1 MLFNS
6 LKFLVFFPAVV
17 ILYYLLPKKARNL
30 WLLAASYVFYMGW
43 NAKYVLLL
51 FTSTLIT
58 YLSGLALEAIKGSS
72 REEAQKTKGKKW
84 VVAASFL
91 LNLGILFYFK
101 YMNFFL
107 DTLTS
112 AASLLGVTLNVPRF
126 DILLPVGISF
136 FTFQALSYT
145 ADVYRGEIY
154 AEKNFLRYAL
164 FVSFFPQLVAGPIER
179 SKNLLVQ
186 LDNPK
191 PFDFNRAREG
201 FLLMLWGYFLKIVLA
216 DRIAIFVD
224 TVYGDIGAFPGR
236 KGKARKYLNKMIVFL
251 VSGLWHGADASF
263 VIWGG
268 LNGLY
273 QVLGE
278 ALTPVRDRLCGVL
291 GLHRETLGHRI
302 AQTVLTFLLIDF
314 SWIFFRA
321 ADFSQAVSV
330 ICSIFTAANL
340 FVLFDGS
347 LYGCGLDRKNFLL
360 MLLCIGLLLLADLC
374 KRRGIVLRQVVIRQD
389 WWCRYVLIA
398 GAILALL
405 VFGKWG
411 PGFNQASF
419 IYFQF

>member
-58 YLSGLALEAIKGSS
+58 YLSGLALEAIKGSG
-72 REEAQKTKGKKW
+72 REEAQKSRRKKW

-164 FVSFFPQLVAGPIER
+164 FVSFFPCWCNWTIPSPLTLIGPER
-179 SKNLLVQ
+179 
-186 LDNPK
+186 
-191 PFDFNRAREG
+191 
-201 FLLMLWGYFLKIVLA
+201 
-216 DRIAIFVD
+216 
-224 TVYGDIGAFPGR
+224 AF
-236 KGKARKYLNKMIVFL
+236 
-251 VSGLWHGADASF
+251 
-263 VIWGG
+263 
-268 LNGLY
+268 
-273 QVLGE
+273 
-278 ALTPVRDRLCGVL
+278 C
-291 GLHRETLGHRI
+291 
-302 AQTVLTFLLIDF
+302 
-314 SWIFFRA
+314 
-321 ADFSQAVSV
+321 
-330 ICSIFTAANL
+330 
-340 FVLFDGS
+340 
-347 LYGCGLDRKNFLL
+347 
-360 MLLCIGLLLLADLC
+360 
-374 KRRGIVLRQVVIRQD
+374 
-389 WWCRYVLIA
+389 
-398 GAILALL
+398 
-405 VFGKWG
+405 
-411 PGFNQASF
+411 
-419 IYFQF
+419 